1 MALRSTSPLD
11 GSTLSVFKEWN
22 GYKLREALD
31 QVEAGAAEWQAQA
44 LAERAE
50 RLVQLAALLR
60 SDSPELSRL
69 ITFEM
74 GKLRSEAQ
82 QEIENCARLCEH
94 LARVAGDYLGR
105 EQLADSWG
113 HRVVLEHAPL
123 GILLAITPRYAPFW
137 LAFRVAIPALLAG
150 NGVVLKH
157 AGAVTQCAL
166 AIDELLREGLGAP
179 GVFRTLQI
187 GAAQV
192 PSVIAAPMV
201 SAVSFC
207 GSGRAGREVAAQA
220 GEEGKKVTLHLG
232 GSDPFLVLDDADLEQ
247 AVPAA
252 FAARFANAGQR
263 AAAAKRFIVAESLAD
278 AFVERL
284 RVPVESQLIYG
295 DPMQETTR
303 FAPLASHEL
312 RDRLHRQVSG
322 SRTQGARVITG
333 CMPGEPPG
341 AFYQGSILDHVAPG
355 MPAYDEEL
363 FGPVA
368 AIIRVADEAEAI
380 AVANHTPISVGA
392 SVWSVDTQRALR
404 VGRALRCGQVY
415 INAAVAEDPAIPVG
429 GVGSSGFG
437 RLLGGP
443 GSREFTASKSFL
455 IQRRSGEQSDQAPT
469 TDRRRN

>member
-11 GSTLSVFKEWN
+11 GSTLSVFREWN

-31 QVEAGAAEWQAQA
+31 AVEQGTAEWRDLP
-44 LAERAE
+44 LAGRAE
-50 RLVQLAALLR
+50 RLSQLAGLLR
-60 SDSPELSRL
+60 SDSAELSRL

-74 GKLRSEAQ
+74 GKLRSESL
-82 QEIENCARLCEH
+82 QEVEDCARLCEH
-94 LARVAGDYLGR
+94 LARTAGDYLGH
-105 EQLADSWG
+105 EQLADSAG
-113 HRVVLEHAPL
+113 HRVLLERPPL

-137 LAFRVAIPALLAG
+137 LVFRVAMPALLAG

-166 AIDELLREGLGAP
+166 AIDELLREGLGASDT
-179 GVFRTLQI
+179 FRALQI
-187 GAAQV
+187 SAAQV

-207 GSGRAGREVAAQA
+207 GSGRAGREVAALA

-232 GSDPFLVLDDADLEQ
+232 GSDPFIILDDADLER

-263 AAAAKRFIVAESLAD
+263 AAAAKRFIVAEQLAD
-278 AFVERL
+278 DFVERL
-284 RVPVESQLIYG
+284 LAPVESELIYG
-295 DPMQETTR
+295 DPMHEETR

-322 SRTQGARVITG
+322 SRTQGARVVTG

-341 AFYQGSILDHVAPG
+341 AFYQGSILDHVSPG

-368 AIIRVADEAEAI
+368 AIIRVTDEAEAI
-380 AVANHTPISVGA
+380 AIANHAPIGIGA
-392 SVWSVDTQRALR
+392 SVWSGDTERALR

-415 INAAVAEDPAIPVG
+415 INAPVAEDPAIPTG
-429 GVGSSGFG
+429 GVGPSGFG

-443 GSREFTASKSFL
+443 GCREFTGTKSL
-455 IQRRSGEQSDQAPT
+455 IFG
-469 TDRRRN
+469 

>member
-31 QVEAGAAEWQAQA
+31 QVAVGAEEWHAVS

-50 RLVQLAALLR
+50 RLGQLATLLR
-60 SDSPELSRL
+60 SDGPELSRL

-74 GKLRSEAQ
+74 GKLRSEAD
-82 QEIENCARLCEH
+82 QEIENCALLCEH
-94 LARVAGDYLGR
+94 LARAADDYLGR
-105 EQLADSWG
+105 EQLTDSAG

-123 GILLAITPRYAPFW
+123 GIVLAITPRYAPFW
-137 LAFRVAIPALLAG
+137 LPFRVAIPALLAG

-157 AGAVTQCAL
+157 AGAVTQCAM

-179 GVFRTLQI
+179 DIFRTLQI
-187 GAAQV
+187 TAAQV

-207 GSGRAGREVAAQA
+207 GSGRAGREVAALA
-220 GEEGKKVTLHLG
+220 GEEGTKVTLHLG
-232 GSDPFLVLDDADLEQ
+232 GSDPFVVLDDADLER

-252 FAARFANAGQR
+252 FAARFASAGQR

-278 AFVERL
+278 EFVERL
-284 RVPVESQLIYG
+284 RMPVESELIYG
-295 DPMQETTR
+295 DPMQEGTR

-322 SRTQGARVITG
+322 SRTQGAKVVTG

-341 AFYQGSILDHVAPG
+341 AFYQGSILDHVSPG

-368 AIIRVADEAEAI
+368 AIIRVADEAEAVQ
-380 AVANHTPISVGA
+380 VANHAPIGIGA
-392 SVWSVDTQRALR
+392 SVWSADNQRALR
-404 VGRALRCGQVY
+404 LGRKLRCGQVY
-415 INAAVAEDPAIPVG
+415 VNAPVAEDPAIPAG
-429 GVGSSGFG
+429 GVGPSGFG
-437 RLLGGP
+437 RLLGGA
-443 GSREFTASKSFL
+443 GCREFTGSKSMIF
-455 IQRRSGEQSDQAPT
+455 G
-469 TDRRRN
+469 

>member
-22 GYKLREALD
+22 GYRLREALD
-31 QVEAGAAEWQAQA
+31 GVERGAAEWRARP

-50 RLVQLAALLR
+50 RLNQVASVLR
-60 SDSPELSRL
+60 SDAVELARL
-69 ITFEM
+69 VTFEM

-82 QEIENCARLCEH
+82 LEIENCALLCDH
-94 LARVAGDYLGR
+94 LARAAGDYLGQER
-105 EQLADSWG
+105 LADSDG
-113 HRVVLEHAPL
+113 NRVLLNHEPL

-137 LAFRVAIPALLAG
+137 LALRVAIPALLAG

-157 AGAVTQCAL
+157 ASAVTQCAM
-166 AIDELLREGLGAP
+166 AIDELMREALGVPDA
-179 GVFRTLQI
+179 FRTLQI
-187 GAAQV
+187 NAGQV

-207 GSGRAGREVAAQA
+207 GSGRAGREVAALA

-232 GSDPFLVLDDADLEQ
+232 GSDPFVILDDADLES

-252 FAARFANAGQR
+252 FAARFTNAGQR
-263 AAAAKRFIVAESLAD
+263 AAAAKRFVVVDSLAD

-284 RVPVESQLIYG
+284 RALVESELIYG
-295 DPMQETTR
+295 DPRRESTR

-322 SRTQGARVITG
+322 SRTQGARVVTG

-341 AFYQGSILDHVAPG
+341 AFYQGSILDHVQPG

-368 AIIRVADEAEAI
+368 AIIRVADEGEAVV
-380 AVANHTPISVGA
+380 VANQAPIGVGA
-392 SVWSVDTQRALR
+392 SVWSADPERALR
-404 VGRALRCGQVY
+404 VGYALRCGQVY
-415 INAAVAEDPAIPVG
+415 INAPVTEDPAIPVG
-429 GVGSSGFG
+429 GVGPSGFG
-437 RLLGGP
+437 RQLGGP
-443 GSREFTASKSFL
+443 GCREFTDSKAL
-455 IQRRSGEQSDQAPT
+455 IIG
-469 TDRRRN
+469 